1 MRALF
6 TCATKFSRLSLVKV
20 SWTASP
26 LLTDES
32 TEVLGI
38 KLRDLRLRSYLYV
51 AYLNISDAAAA
62 SLLNLYEADDTATA
76 EALRFGLRERV
87 HPWSSAERGIRT
99 GAAARGRAIRRQPRD
114 RVTPSNCCRAAAEDP
129 DSSRKLIAEVELTPH
144 PRSPA
149 IRDTKD
155 PDGGT
160 CVACWGTS

>member
-1 MRALF
+1 M
-6 TCATKFSRLSLVKV
+6 KV

-76 EALRFGLRERV
+76 
-87 HPWSSAERGIRT
+87 
-99 GAAARGRAIRRQPRD
+99 
-114 RVTPSNCCRAAAEDP
+114 
-129 DSSRKLIAEVELTPH
+129 
-144 PRSPA
+144 
-149 IRDTKD
+149 
-155 PDGGT
+155 
-160 CVACWGTS
+160 

>member
-38 KLRDLRLRSYLYV
+38 LHDLRLRSYLNV

-76 EALRFGLRERV
+76 
-87 HPWSSAERGIRT
+87 
-99 GAAARGRAIRRQPRD
+99 
-114 RVTPSNCCRAAAEDP
+114 
-129 DSSRKLIAEVELTPH
+129 
-144 PRSPA
+144 
-149 IRDTKD
+149 
-155 PDGGT
+155 
-160 CVACWGTS
+160 